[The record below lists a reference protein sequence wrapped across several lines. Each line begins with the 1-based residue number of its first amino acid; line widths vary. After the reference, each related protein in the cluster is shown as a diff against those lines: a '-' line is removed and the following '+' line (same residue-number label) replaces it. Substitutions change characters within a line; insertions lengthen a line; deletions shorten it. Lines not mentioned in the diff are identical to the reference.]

1 MTRSNN
7 YHIMDGKIIAWCSVC
22 GTHFTL
28 PCSEEQE
35 KRLEEECIQDVFP
48 ESSDDFRNCMVGEG
62 VCCFCENIDTTLVS
76 PEFEKSVAEGV
87 NEILKM
93 SNLSYRVFNI
103 EQTRQL
109 VIDMWNGA
117 DPEDDDYA
125 DVMDTVF
132 LIRKYVCARYDY
144 LFDGE

>member
-1 MTRSNN
+1 MRSNN
-7 YHIMDGKIIAWCSVC
+7 YHIENGHIDTWCSVC

-35 KRLEEECIQDVFP
+35 ERLEEECIQDVFP

-76 PEFEKSVAEGV
+76 PEFEKSVADGV

-93 SNLSYRVFNI
+93 SNLSYRVFDI
-103 EQTRQL
+103 EQARQL
-109 VIDMWNGA
+109 VVDMWCGA
-117 DPEDDDYA
+117 SPNDDDYM
-125 DVMDTVF
+125 DVMSTVF
-132 LIRKYVCARYDY
+132 LIRKYVCACYDA
-144 LFDGE
+144 LFE